1 MEIFPMKKGIFT
13 GQYSRKTRPFRT
25 QVYVGQAKNG
35 IKERWTGGGTSHCK
49 RMDFARDVMCNMLS
63 YDPTALKSEQ
73 LVDLRLLLDKA
84 CNQDGGN
91 SGLFIMDQFTKTVT
105 VKNRQKI
112 IGDKRRLNDA
122 ETNNI
127 DGYASREEE
136 TPIINSSWRLNN
148 MDYGMNNDHA
158 RE

>member
-1 MEIFPMKKGIFT
+1 
-13 GQYSRKTRPFRT
+13 
-25 QVYVGQAKNG
+25 
-35 IKERWTGGGTSHCK
+35 
-49 RMDFARDVMCNMLS
+49 MLS